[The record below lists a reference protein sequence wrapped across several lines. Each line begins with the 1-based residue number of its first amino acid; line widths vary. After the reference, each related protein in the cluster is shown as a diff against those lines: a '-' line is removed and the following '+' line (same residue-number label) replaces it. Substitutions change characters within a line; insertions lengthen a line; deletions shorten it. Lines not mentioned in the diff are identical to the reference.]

1 MIVSQGI
8 LFVWTFELKLQLM
21 ESCKINYIAGVAKV
35 GWLPANFSGPQQ
47 IDVKTDGDVC
57 VGNI

>member
-1 MIVSQGI
+1 
-8 LFVWTFELKLQLM
+8 M
-21 ESCKINYIAGVAKV
+21 ESCKINYMAGVAKV
-35 GWLPANFSGPQQ
+35 GWLPANFRGPQQ